1 MHRST
6 RPDSSD
12 TRRRVEPSR
21 PPGVAS
27 GRAPVEAGRRAAR
40 SVGRGAILGALFLGA
55 LTLPAGADP
64 VPPYWSGHGRDAQHS
79 GLSSVAAQSLTRL
92 HWQRKVDLRPAYS
105 GGDLFVH
112 YGSPVI
118 TGANTVIVPIRS
130 SARDRFRVQAVRGSD
145 GKALWGLASDYRL
158 PPHSWK
164 PGFSPALSPTGKL
177 WLPGGGGSVL
187 MRTEPDGRGR
197 ATRIVFY
204 GAEALRKQRRVHL
217 ENVFIN
223 TPLTA
228 DAQGAVFFGVQ
239 ITGGTPTGLESV
251 IVRIGDDGAATSVPV
266 AAASG
271 DASITKVAHNA
282 APAVS
287 PDGHL
292 LYVAVNGGD
301 GLGETPGWLLAL
313 DTTTLATI
321 ARVRLLDPVSGQH
334 ASLSDSGT
342 ASPTVGP
349 DGDVFFGVRENPFGF
364 NNGRGWLLHFDA
376 TLHPKARQGGFG
388 WDDTA
393 SIVPAAMVPSY
404 AGASA
409 YLVMTK
415 YNNYAGYGTGDG
427 VNRLAVL
434 DPGDSMVD
442 PISGAT
448 IMREVLT
455 VAGATPD
462 AGHVDLFPNA
472 VREWCINTAAVD
484 PVSKAVFANSE
495 DGKLYRWDMATNTL
509 TESIVL
515 TAGLG
520 EAYTPTVIGPD
531 GTVFAINDAI
541 LFAVGD

>member
-40 SVGRGAILGALFLGA
+40 SVGRGAILGTLFLGA

-239 ITGGTPTGLESV
+239 ITGSTPTGLESA
-251 IVRIGDDGAATSVPV
+251 IVRIGDDGVATSVPV

-271 DASITKVAHNA
+271 DAGITKVAHNA

-287 PDGHL
+287 PDGRL

-301 GLGETPGWLLAL
+301 VHG
-313 DTTTLATI
+313 
-321 ARVRLLDPVSGQH
+321 S
-334 ASLSDSGT
+334 
-342 ASPTVGP
+342 
-349 DGDVFFGVRENPFGF
+349 
-364 NNGRGWLLHFDA
+364 
-376 TLHPKARQGGFG
+376 
-388 WDDTA
+388 
-393 SIVPAAMVPSY
+393 
-404 AGASA
+404 
-409 YLVMTK
+409 
-415 YNNYAGYGTGDG
+415 
-427 VNRLAVL
+427 
-434 DPGDSMVD
+434 
-442 PISGAT
+442 
-448 IMREVLT
+448 
-455 VAGATPD
+455 
-462 AGHVDLFPNA
+462 
-472 VREWCINTAAVD
+472 
-484 PVSKAVFANSE
+484 
-495 DGKLYRWDMATNTL
+495 
-509 TESIVL
+509 
-515 TAGLG
+515 
-520 EAYTPTVIGPD
+520 
-531 GTVFAINDAI
+531 
-541 LFAVGD
+541 